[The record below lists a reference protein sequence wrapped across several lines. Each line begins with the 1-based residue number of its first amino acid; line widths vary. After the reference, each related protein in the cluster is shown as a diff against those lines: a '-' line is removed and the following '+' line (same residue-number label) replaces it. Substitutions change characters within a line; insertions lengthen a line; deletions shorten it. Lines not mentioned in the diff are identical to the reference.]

1 MFEKTKGFF
10 ACSLIGV
17 VPVELYKFC
26 ISLQNTFAG
35 DLTRIFSGQQAQ
47 GLSEQSIAIL
57 TANFVLPQNTVIGLF
72 ELLALVAFAYCVM
85 KIFFAN
91 IKRGGILLI
100 QMAVGAL
107 YMFSVPRGYFEIDV
121 PEFQRLA
128 IQNLTPEQRAG
139 LQFIEDTGNEIQA
152 ALTARG
158 LAKRLKE
165 ALVLFLFAL
174 GDYAHEPGFAAK
186 LAGCFV
192 EGQTHAELIAAVNAA
207 FGTDIDPD
215 DFEKIMSFVNRQI
228 VDVARS
234 QLGNVGGEP
243 YWSWYGFPSRVEWCA
258 CFVSW
263 CADQCGYID
272 SGIIPRFSGCEQG
285 VNWFQAR
292 NLWLDGSAT
301 PSSGMIIFFDWV
313 EDDGTQD
320 GSSDH
325 VGIVEKVE
333 NGRAYTIEG
342 NSGDACQQN
351 SYPIFV

>member
-1 MFEKTKGFF
+1 MSAALGAALKKIAVALLSDPKTLKKV
-10 ACSLIGV
+10 LLV
-17 VPVELYKFC
+17 V
-26 ISLQNTFAG
+26 
-35 DLTRIFSGQQAQ
+35 LTLLVAIIMPIAAVIAIFS
-47 GLSEQSIAIL
+47 
-57 TANFVLPQNTVIGLF
+57 TD
-72 ELLALVAFAYCVM
+72 
-85 KIFFAN
+85 
-91 IKRGGILLI
+91 
-100 QMAVGAL
+100 
-107 YMFSVPRGYFEIDV
+107 FEIDV

-128 IQNLTPEQRAG
+128 IQNLTPEQQAD

-158 LAKRLKE
+158 QEKRLKE

-174 GDYAHEPGFAAK
+174 GDFAHEPGFAEK

-207 FGTDIDPD
+207 FGTDINPD

-285 VNWFQAR
+285 VSWFQAR
-292 NLWLDGSAT
+292 NLWQDGSAT
-301 PSSGMIIFFDWV
+301 PTSGAIIFFDWV

-333 NGRAYTIEG
+333 NGRVYTIEG

-351 SYPIFV
+351 SYPIGYFEILGYGTPKYESGGTENDSESNAPVEGT

>member
-1 MFEKTKGFF
+1 MSAALGAALKKIAVALLSDPKTLKKVL
-10 ACSLIGV
+10 AIVLTLLVAVIMPIAAV
-17 VPVELYKFC
+17 V
-26 ISLQNTFAG
+26 A
-35 DLTRIFSGQQAQ
+35 IFS
-47 GLSEQSIAIL
+47 SD
-57 TANFVLPQNTVIGLF
+57 
-72 ELLALVAFAYCVM
+72 
-85 KIFFAN
+85 
-91 IKRGGILLI
+91 
-100 QMAVGAL
+100 
-107 YMFSVPRGYFEIDV
+107 FEIDV

-128 IQNLTPEQRAG
+128 VQNLTPEQRAD
-139 LQFIEDTGNEIQA
+139 LQFIEDVGNEIQA
-152 ALTARG
+152 ELTARG
-158 LAKRLKE
+158 QEKRLKE

-186 LAGCFV
+186 LAGCFSDNR
-192 EGQTHAELIAAVNAA
+192 TKAELIAAVNAA

-258 CFVSW
+258 CFVTW

-272 SGIIPRFSGCEQG
+272 SGVIPRFSGCEQG

-292 NLWLDGSAT
+292 DLWLDGSAT
-301 PSSGMIIFFDWV
+301 PTSGAIIFFDWV

-333 NGRAYTIEG
+333 NGRVYTIEG

-351 SYPIFV
+351 SYPIGYFEILGYGTPKYEITGGSENDSESNAPAQGA

>member
-1 MFEKTKGFF
+1 MSAALGAALKKIAVALLSDPKTLKKVL
-10 ACSLIGV
+10 SV
-17 VPVELYKFC
+17 V
-26 ISLQNTFAG
+26 
-35 DLTRIFSGQQAQ
+35 LTLLVAIIMPIAAVIAIFS
-47 GLSEQSIAIL
+47 
-57 TANFVLPQNTVIGLF
+57 TD
-72 ELLALVAFAYCVM
+72 
-85 KIFFAN
+85 
-91 IKRGGILLI
+91 
-100 QMAVGAL
+100 
-107 YMFSVPRGYFEIDV
+107 FEIDV

-128 IQNLTPEQRAG
+128 IQNLTPEQQAD

-158 LAKRLKE
+158 QEKRLKE

-174 GDYAHEPGFAAK
+174 GDFAHEPGFVEK

-192 EGQTHAELIAAVNAA
+192 EGQTHAELIAAVNNA
-207 FGTDIDPD
+207 FGTDISLE

-285 VNWFQAR
+285 AGWFKAR
-292 NLWLDGSAT
+292 NLWQDGSAT
-301 PSSGMIIFFDWV
+301 PTSGAIIFFDWV
-313 EDDGTQD
+313 DGDGTQD
-320 GSSDH
+320 GSPDH

-333 NGRAYTIEG
+333 NGRVYTIEG

-351 SYPIFV
+351 SYPIGYFEIFGYGTPKYESGGTESDSESNAPVEGT

>member
-1 MFEKTKGFF
+1 MSAALGAALKKIAVALLSDPKTLKK
-10 ACSLIGV
+10 V
-17 VPVELYKFC
+17 VGIV
-26 ISLQNTFAG
+26 
-35 DLTRIFSGQQAQ
+35 LTLLVAIIMPIAAVIAIFS
-47 GLSEQSIAIL
+47 
-57 TANFVLPQNTVIGLF
+57 TD
-72 ELLALVAFAYCVM
+72 
-85 KIFFAN
+85 
-91 IKRGGILLI
+91 
-100 QMAVGAL
+100 
-107 YMFSVPRGYFEIDV
+107 FEIDV

-128 IQNLTPEQRAG
+128 IQNLTPEQRAD

-158 LAKRLKE
+158 QEKRLKE

-174 GDYAHEPGFAAK
+174 GDFAHEPDFVTK

-192 EGQTHAELIAAVNAA
+192 EGQTHAELIAAVNTA
-207 FGTDIDPD
+207 FGTNIDPE

-234 QLGNVGGEP
+234 QLGHVGGEP

-272 SGIIPRFSGCEQG
+272 AGIIPRFSGCEQG
-285 VNWFQAR
+285 AGWFKAR
-292 NLWLDGSAT
+292 NLWQDGSAT
-301 PSSGMIIFFDWV
+301 PTSGAIIFFDWV
-313 EDDGTQD
+313 DGDGTQD
-320 GSSDH
+320 GSPDH

-333 NGRAYTIEG
+333 NGRVYTIEG

-351 SYPIFV
+351 SYPIGYFEIYGYGTPKYEIGGTENDSESSSPVEGV

>member
-1 MFEKTKGFF
+1 MSAALGAALKKIAVALLSDPKTLKKVL
-10 ACSLIGV
+10 SV
-17 VPVELYKFC
+17 V
-26 ISLQNTFAG
+26 
-35 DLTRIFSGQQAQ
+35 LTLLVAIIMPIAAVIAIFS
-47 GLSEQSIAIL
+47 
-57 TANFVLPQNTVIGLF
+57 TD
-72 ELLALVAFAYCVM
+72 
-85 KIFFAN
+85 
-91 IKRGGILLI
+91 
-100 QMAVGAL
+100 
-107 YMFSVPRGYFEIDV
+107 FEIDV

-128 IQNLTPEQRAG
+128 IQNLTPEQQAD

-158 LAKRLKE
+158 QEKRLKE

-174 GDYAHEPGFAAK
+174 GDFAHEPGFVEK

-192 EGQTHAELIAAVNAA
+192 EGQTHAELIAAVNNA
-207 FGTDIDPD
+207 FGTDISLE

-234 QLGNVGGEP
+234 QLGNVGGQP

-285 VNWFQAR
+285 AGWFKAR
-292 NLWLDGSAT
+292 NLWQDGSAT
-301 PSSGMIIFFDWV
+301 PTSGAIIFFDWV
-313 EDDGTQD
+313 DGDGTQD
-320 GSSDH
+320 GSPDH

-333 NGRAYTIEG
+333 NGRVYTIEG

-351 SYPIFV
+351 SYPIGYFEIFGYGTPKYESGGTESDSESNAPVEGT

>member
-1 MFEKTKGFF
+1 MSAALGVALKKIAVALLSDPKTMKKVL
-10 ACSLIGV
+10 AIV
-17 VPVELYKFC
+17 
-26 ISLQNTFAG
+26 
-35 DLTRIFSGQQAQ
+35 LTLLVAIIMPIAAVIAIFS
-47 GLSEQSIAIL
+47 SD
-57 TANFVLPQNTVIGLF
+57 
-72 ELLALVAFAYCVM
+72 
-85 KIFFAN
+85 
-91 IKRGGILLI
+91 
-100 QMAVGAL
+100 
-107 YMFSVPRGYFEIDV
+107 FEIDV

-128 IQNLTPEQRAG
+128 IQNLTPEQRAD

-158 LAKRLKE
+158 QEKQLKE

-186 LAGCFV
+186 LARCFTDN
-192 EGQTHAELIAAVNAA
+192 QTHVELIAAVNAA
-207 FGTDIDPD
+207 FGTDIDPE

-272 SGIIPRFSGCEQG
+272 AGIMPRFSGCEQG
-285 VNWFQAR
+285 ASWFKAR
-292 NLWLDGSAT
+292 NLWQDGSAT
-301 PSSGMIIFFDWV
+301 PTSGAIIFFDWV
-313 EDDGTQD
+313 DGDGTQD
-320 GSSDH
+320 GSPDH

-333 NGRAYTIEG
+333 NGRVYTIEG

-351 SYPIFV
+351 SYPIWYFEIFGYGTPKYESGGTESDSESNAPVEGT

>member
-1 MFEKTKGFF
+1 MSAALGAALKKIAVALMSDPKTLKKVL
-10 ACSLIGV
+10 AIV
-17 VPVELYKFC
+17 
-26 ISLQNTFAG
+26 
-35 DLTRIFSGQQAQ
+35 LTLLVAIIMPIAAVIAIFS
-47 GLSEQSIAIL
+47 
-57 TANFVLPQNTVIGLF
+57 TD
-72 ELLALVAFAYCVM
+72 
-85 KIFFAN
+85 
-91 IKRGGILLI
+91 
-100 QMAVGAL
+100 
-107 YMFSVPRGYFEIDV
+107 FEIDV

-128 IQNLTPEQRAG
+128 IQNLTPEQQAD

-158 LAKRLKE
+158 QEKRLKE

-174 GDYAHEPGFAAK
+174 GDFAHEPGFVEK

-192 EGQTHAELIAAVNAA
+192 EGQTHAELIAAVNNA
-207 FGTDIDPD
+207 FGTDISLE

-272 SGIIPRFSGCEQG
+272 SGIIPCFSGCSQG
-285 VNWFQAR
+285 VNWFKVR

-301 PSSGMIIFFDWV
+301 PTSGMIIFFDWV
-313 EDDGTQD
+313 DDDGTQD
-320 GSSDH
+320 GNSDH

-333 NGRAYTIEG
+333 NGRVYTIEG

-351 SYPIFV
+351 SYPIGYFEILGYGTPKYEIGGTEDDSESNSPAQGA

>member
-1 MFEKTKGFF
+1 MSAALGAALKKIAVALLSDPKTLKK
-10 ACSLIGV
+10 V
-17 VPVELYKFC
+17 VGIV
-26 ISLQNTFAG
+26 
-35 DLTRIFSGQQAQ
+35 LTLLVAVIMPIAAVIAIFS
-47 GLSEQSIAIL
+47 
-57 TANFVLPQNTVIGLF
+57 TD
-72 ELLALVAFAYCVM
+72 
-85 KIFFAN
+85 
-91 IKRGGILLI
+91 
-100 QMAVGAL
+100 
-107 YMFSVPRGYFEIDV
+107 FEIDV

-128 IQNLTPEQRAG
+128 IQNLTPEQQAD
-139 LQFIEDTGNEIQA
+139 LQFIEDTGKEIQA
-152 ALTARG
+152 ELTARG
-158 LAKRLKE
+158 QEKRLKE

-174 GDYAHEPGFAAK
+174 GDFAHEPGFAAK
-186 LAGCFV
+186 LAGCFTND
-192 EGQTHAELIAAVNAA
+192 QTHAELIVAVNAA

-285 VNWFQAR
+285 VSWFQAR
-292 NLWLDGSAT
+292 NLWQDGSAT
-301 PSSGMIIFFDWV
+301 PTSGAIIFFDLV

-333 NGRAYTIEG
+333 NGRVYTIEG

-351 SYPIFV
+351 SYPIGYFEILGYGTPKYESGGTENDSESNAPVEGT

>member
-1 MFEKTKGFF
+1 MSAALGAALKKIAVALLSDPKTLKK
-10 ACSLIGV
+10 V
-17 VPVELYKFC
+17 VSIV
-26 ISLQNTFAG
+26 
-35 DLTRIFSGQQAQ
+35 LTLLVAVIMPIAAMIAIFS
-47 GLSEQSIAIL
+47 SD
-57 TANFVLPQNTVIGLF
+57 
-72 ELLALVAFAYCVM
+72 
-85 KIFFAN
+85 
-91 IKRGGILLI
+91 
-100 QMAVGAL
+100 
-107 YMFSVPRGYFEIDV
+107 FEIDV

-128 IQNLTPEQRAG
+128 IQNLTPEQRAD

-158 LAKRLKE
+158 QEKQLKE

-186 LAGCFV
+186 LARCFTDN
-192 EGQTHAELIAAVNAA
+192 QTHVELIAAVNAA
-207 FGTDIDPD
+207 FGTDIDPE

-272 SGIIPRFSGCEQG
+272 AGIMPRFSGCEQG
-285 VNWFQAR
+285 ASWFKAR
-292 NLWLDGSAT
+292 NLWQDGSAT
-301 PSSGMIIFFDWV
+301 PTSGAIIFFDWV
-313 EDDGTQD
+313 DGDGTQD
-320 GSSDH
+320 GSPDH

-333 NGRAYTIEG
+333 NGRVYTIEG

-351 SYPIFV
+351 SYPIGYFEIFGYGTPKYESGGTESDSESNAPVEGT

>member
-1 MFEKTKGFF
+1 MSAALGVALKKIAVALLSDPKTMKKVL
-10 ACSLIGV
+10 AIV
-17 VPVELYKFC
+17 
-26 ISLQNTFAG
+26 
-35 DLTRIFSGQQAQ
+35 LTLLVAIIMPIAAVIAIFS
-47 GLSEQSIAIL
+47 SD
-57 TANFVLPQNTVIGLF
+57 
-72 ELLALVAFAYCVM
+72 
-85 KIFFAN
+85 
-91 IKRGGILLI
+91 
-100 QMAVGAL
+100 
-107 YMFSVPRGYFEIDV
+107 FEIDV

-128 IQNLTPEQRAG
+128 IQNLTPEQRAD

-158 LAKRLKE
+158 QEKQLKE

-186 LAGCFV
+186 LARCFTDN
-192 EGQTHAELIAAVNAA
+192 QTHVELIAAVNAA
-207 FGTDIDPD
+207 FGTDIDPE

-272 SGIIPRFSGCEQG
+272 AGIMPRFSGCEQG
-285 VNWFQAR
+285 ASWFKAR
-292 NLWLDGSAT
+292 NLWQDGSAT
-301 PSSGMIIFFDWV
+301 PTSGAIIFFDWV
-313 EDDGTQD
+313 DGDGTQD
-320 GSSDH
+320 GSPDH

-333 NGRAYTIEG
+333 NGRVYTIEG

-351 SYPIFV
+351 SYPIGYFEIFGYGTPKYESGGTESDSESNAPVEGT

>member
-1 MFEKTKGFF
+1 MSAALGAALKKIAVALLSDPKTLKKVGG
-10 ACSLIGV
+10 IV
-17 VPVELYKFC
+17 
-26 ISLQNTFAG
+26 
-35 DLTRIFSGQQAQ
+35 LTLLVAVIMPIAAVIAIFS
-47 GLSEQSIAIL
+47 
-57 TANFVLPQNTVIGLF
+57 TD
-72 ELLALVAFAYCVM
+72 
-85 KIFFAN
+85 
-91 IKRGGILLI
+91 
-100 QMAVGAL
+100 
-107 YMFSVPRGYFEIDV
+107 FEIDV

-128 IQNLTPEQRAG
+128 IQNLPPEQRAD

-158 LAKRLKE
+158 QEKRLKE

-174 GDYAHEPGFAAK
+174 GDFAHEPGFAEK

-207 FGTDIDPD
+207 FGTDIDPG

-272 SGIIPRFSGCEQG
+272 ASIIPWFSGCEQG
-285 VNWFQAR
+285 AGWFQAR
-292 NLWLDGSAT
+292 NLWQDGSAT
-301 PSSGMIIFFDWV
+301 PTSGAIIFFDWV

-320 GSSDH
+320 GSPDH

-333 NGRAYTIEG
+333 NGRVYTIEG

-351 SYPIFV
+351 SYPIGYFEIFGYGTPKYETGGNTDDSESNAPVEGT

>member
-1 MFEKTKGFF
+1 MSAALGAALKKIAVALLSDPKTLKK
-10 ACSLIGV
+10 V
-17 VPVELYKFC
+17 VSIV
-26 ISLQNTFAG
+26 
-35 DLTRIFSGQQAQ
+35 LTLLVAVIMPIAAVIAIFS
-47 GLSEQSIAIL
+47 SD
-57 TANFVLPQNTVIGLF
+57 
-72 ELLALVAFAYCVM
+72 
-85 KIFFAN
+85 
-91 IKRGGILLI
+91 
-100 QMAVGAL
+100 
-107 YMFSVPRGYFEIDV
+107 FEIDV

-128 IQNLTPEQRAG
+128 IQNLTPEQRAD

-158 LAKRLKE
+158 QEKRLKE

-174 GDYAHEPGFAAK
+174 GDFAHEPDFVSK
-186 LAGCFV
+186 LVGCFV

-207 FGTDIDPD
+207 FGTDIDPE

-285 VNWFQAR
+285 AGWFQAR
-292 NLWLDGSAT
+292 NLWQDGSAT
-301 PSSGMIIFFDWV
+301 PTSGAIIFFD
-313 EDDGTQD
+313 
-320 GSSDH
+320 
-325 VGIVEKVE
+325 
-333 NGRAYTIEG
+333 
-342 NSGDACQQN
+342 
-351 SYPIFV
+351 

>member
-1 MFEKTKGFF
+1 MSAALGAALKKIAVALLSDSKTLKKVGG
-10 ACSLIGV
+10 IV
-17 VPVELYKFC
+17 
-26 ISLQNTFAG
+26 
-35 DLTRIFSGQQAQ
+35 LTLLVAVIMPIAAVIAIFS
-47 GLSEQSIAIL
+47 
-57 TANFVLPQNTVIGLF
+57 TD
-72 ELLALVAFAYCVM
+72 
-85 KIFFAN
+85 
-91 IKRGGILLI
+91 
-100 QMAVGAL
+100 
-107 YMFSVPRGYFEIDV
+107 FEIDV

-128 IQNLTPEQRAG
+128 IQNLTPEQQAD
-139 LQFIEDTGNEIQA
+139 LQFIEDTGKEIKA
-152 ALTARG
+152 ELTARG
-158 LAKRLKE
+158 QEKRLKE

-192 EGQTHAELIAAVNAA
+192 EGQTNAELIAAVNAA
-207 FGTDIDPD
+207 FGTDIDPE

-301 PSSGMIIFFDWV
+301 PTSGAIIFFDWV
-313 EDDGTQD
+313 DDNGIQD

-333 NGRAYTIEG
+333 NGRVYTIEG

-351 SYPIFV
+351 SYPIGYFKILGYGTPKYEITGGTEDDSESNAPAQGA

>member
-1 MFEKTKGFF
+1 MSAALGAALKKIAVALLSDPKTLKKV
-10 ACSLIGV
+10 IGIV
-17 VPVELYKFC
+17 
-26 ISLQNTFAG
+26 
-35 DLTRIFSGQQAQ
+35 LTLLVAVIMPIASVIAIFS
-47 GLSEQSIAIL
+47 
-57 TANFVLPQNTVIGLF
+57 TD
-72 ELLALVAFAYCVM
+72 
-85 KIFFAN
+85 
-91 IKRGGILLI
+91 
-100 QMAVGAL
+100 
-107 YMFSVPRGYFEIDV
+107 FEIDV

-128 IQNLTPEQRAG
+128 IQNLTPEQQAD

-152 ALTARG
+152 ELTARG
-158 LAKRLKE
+158 QEKRLKE

-174 GDYAHEPGFAAK
+174 GDFAHEPDFAVK
-186 LAGCFV
+186 LAGCFTDN
-192 EGQTHAELIAAVNAA
+192 QTHAELISAVNAA

-272 SGIIPRFSGCEQG
+272 SSIIPRFSGCEQG

-313 EDDGTQD
+313 DDNGTQD

-333 NGRAYTIEG
+333 NGRVYTIEG
-342 NSGDACQQN
+342 NSGDACQRN
-351 SYPIFV
+351 SYPIGYFEILGYGTPKYEITGGTENDSESNAPAQGA

>member
-1 MFEKTKGFF
+1 MSAALGAALKKIAVALLSDPKTLKKVL
-10 ACSLIGV
+10 SV
-17 VPVELYKFC
+17 V
-26 ISLQNTFAG
+26 
-35 DLTRIFSGQQAQ
+35 LTLLVAIIMPIAAVIAIFS
-47 GLSEQSIAIL
+47 
-57 TANFVLPQNTVIGLF
+57 TD
-72 ELLALVAFAYCVM
+72 
-85 KIFFAN
+85 
-91 IKRGGILLI
+91 
-100 QMAVGAL
+100 
-107 YMFSVPRGYFEIDV
+107 FEIDV

-128 IQNLTPEQRAG
+128 IQNLTPEQQAD

-158 LAKRLKE
+158 QEKRLKE
-165 ALVLFLFAL
+165 ALELFLFAL
-174 GDYAHEPGFAAK
+174 GDFAHEPGFAEK

-207 FGTDIDPD
+207 FGTDINPD

-285 VNWFQAR
+285 VSWFQAR
-292 NLWLDGSAT
+292 NLWQDGSAT
-301 PSSGMIIFFDWV
+301 PTSGAIIFFDWV

-333 NGRAYTIEG
+333 NGRVYTIEG

-351 SYPIFV
+351 SYPIGYFEILGYGTPKYESGGTENDSESNAPVEGT

>member
-1 MFEKTKGFF
+1 MSAALGAALKKIAVALLSDPKTLKKV
-10 ACSLIGV
+10 LLV
-17 VPVELYKFC
+17 V
-26 ISLQNTFAG
+26 
-35 DLTRIFSGQQAQ
+35 LTLLVAIIMPIAAVIAIFS
-47 GLSEQSIAIL
+47 
-57 TANFVLPQNTVIGLF
+57 TD
-72 ELLALVAFAYCVM
+72 
-85 KIFFAN
+85 
-91 IKRGGILLI
+91 
-100 QMAVGAL
+100 
-107 YMFSVPRGYFEIDV
+107 FEIDV

-128 IQNLTPEQRAG
+128 IQNLTPEQRAD
-139 LQFIEDTGNEIQA
+139 LQFIEDAGNEIQA

-158 LAKRLKE
+158 QEKRLKE

-174 GDYAHEPGFAAK
+174 GDFAHEPGFAEK

-207 FGTDIDPD
+207 FGTDINPD

-234 QLGNVGGEP
+234 QLGKVGGEP

-285 VNWFQAR
+285 VSWFQAR
-292 NLWLDGSAT
+292 NLWQDGSAT
-301 PSSGMIIFFDWV
+301 PTSGAIIFFDWV

-333 NGRAYTIEG
+333 NGRVYTIEG

-351 SYPIFV
+351 SYPIGYFEILGYGTPKYESGGTENDSESNAPVEGT

>member
-1 MFEKTKGFF
+1 M
-10 ACSLIGV
+10 
-17 VPVELYKFC
+17 
-26 ISLQNTFAG
+26 
-35 DLTRIFSGQQAQ
+35 
-47 GLSEQSIAIL
+47 
-57 TANFVLPQNTVIGLF
+57 
-72 ELLALVAFAYCVM
+72 
-85 KIFFAN
+85 
-91 IKRGGILLI
+91 
-100 QMAVGAL
+100 
-107 YMFSVPRGYFEIDV
+107 

-128 IQNLTPEQRAG
+128 IQNLTPEQQAD

-158 LAKRLKE
+158 QEKRLKE

-174 GDYAHEPGFAAK
+174 GDFAHEPGFAEK

-207 FGTDIDPD
+207 FGTDINPD

-272 SGIIPRFSGCEQG
+272 NGIIPRFSGCEQG
-285 VNWFQAR
+285 AGWFKAR
-292 NLWLDGSAT
+292 NLWQDGSAT
-301 PSSGMIIFFDWV
+301 PTSGAIIFFDWV

-320 GSSDH
+320 GSPDH

-333 NGRAYTIEG
+333 NGRVYTIEG

-351 SYPIFV
+351 SYPIGYLEIFGYGTPKYESGGTESDSESNAPVEGT

>member
-1 MFEKTKGFF
+1 MSAALGAALKKLAVALLSDPKTMKKVLAIVLTFLV
-10 ACSLIGV
+10 AIIM
-17 VPVELYKFC
+17 PVAAV
-26 ISLQNTFAG
+26 IA
-35 DLTRIFSGQQAQ
+35 IFS
-47 GLSEQSIAIL
+47 
-57 TANFVLPQNTVIGLF
+57 TD
-72 ELLALVAFAYCVM
+72 
-85 KIFFAN
+85 
-91 IKRGGILLI
+91 
-100 QMAVGAL
+100 
-107 YMFSVPRGYFEIDV
+107 FEIDV
-121 PEFQRLA
+121 PEFQRMA
-128 IQNLTPEQRAG
+128 IQNLTPEQRAD

-158 LAKRLKE
+158 QEKRLKE

-174 GDYAHEPGFAAK
+174 GDFAHEPDFVTK

-192 EGQTHAELIAAVNAA
+192 EGQTHAELIAAVNTA
-207 FGTDIDPD
+207 FGTNIDPE

-243 YWSWYGFPSRVEWCA
+243 YWSWYGFPSRVEGCA

-272 SGIIPRFSGCEQG
+272 SGIIPRFSGCSQG
-285 VNWFQAR
+285 VNWFKAR

-301 PSSGMIIFFDWV
+301 PTSGAIIFFDWV
-313 EDDGTQD
+313 DDDGTQD
-320 GSSDH
+320 GNSDH

-333 NGRAYTIEG
+333 NGRVYTIEG

-351 SYPIFV
+351 SYPIGYFEIFGYSTPKYESGGTESDSESNAPVEGT

>member
-1 MFEKTKGFF
+1 MSAALGAALKKIAVALLSDPKTMKKVL
-10 ACSLIGV
+10 AIV
-17 VPVELYKFC
+17 
-26 ISLQNTFAG
+26 
-35 DLTRIFSGQQAQ
+35 LTLLVAIIMPIAAVITIFS
-47 GLSEQSIAIL
+47 
-57 TANFVLPQNTVIGLF
+57 TD
-72 ELLALVAFAYCVM
+72 
-85 KIFFAN
+85 
-91 IKRGGILLI
+91 
-100 QMAVGAL
+100 
-107 YMFSVPRGYFEIDV
+107 FEIDV

-128 IQNLTPEQRAG
+128 IQNLTPEQRAD
-139 LQFIEDTGNEIQA
+139 LQSIEDTGNEIQV

-158 LAKRLKE
+158 QEKRLKE

-174 GDYAHEPGFAAK
+174 GDFAHEPGFAEK

-192 EGQTHAELIAAVNAA
+192 EGQTHAELIAAVNTA
-207 FGTDIDPD
+207 FGMDIDPE

-285 VNWFQAR
+285 AGWFKAR
-292 NLWLDGSAT
+292 NLWQDGSAT
-301 PSSGMIIFFDWV
+301 PTSGAIIFFDWLD
-313 EDDGTQD
+313 ENGIQD
-320 GSSDH
+320 GSPDH

-333 NGRAYTIEG
+333 NGRVYTIEG

-351 SYPIFV
+351 SYPIGYFEILGYGTPKYESGGTESDSESNAPVEGT